1 MFKYFFLTLNFF
13 KKKNKLSILYLI
25 FFMILGAFLEALG
38 IFLLIPLISFM
49 IENDISNKFFFIRD
63 LEIIQNFSK
72 IHILYFFLFI
82 FLIIMVLK
90 SLFMVF
96 LSWYKQTIY
105 NGLMEQ
111 ISRRL
116 FYYYLNMDY
125 LKYLRSDSGSLIRN
139 ITKGSN
145 DVVNGYISS
154 CLNFI
159 LELFIIIFMSII
171 LIRLD
176 ALSFIFQLLFL
187 NNSFCYIFLLKIN

>member
-1 MFKYFFLTLNFF
+1 
-13 KKKNKLSILYLI
+13 
-25 FFMILGAFLEALG
+25 
-38 IFLLIPLISFM
+38 M

-72 IHILYFFLFI
+72 IHILYFCLFI

-187 NNSFCYIFLLKIN
+187 E

>member
-1 MFKYFFLTLNFF
+1 MISATNFF
-13 KKKNKLSILYLI
+13 YK
-25 FFMILGAFLEALG
+25 
-38 IFLLIPLISFM
+38 
-49 IENDISNKFFFIRD
+49 D
-63 LEIIQNFSK
+63 LEIIQNLSK
-72 IHILYFFLFI
+72 IHILYFCLFI
-82 FLIIMVLK
+82 FLIAMILK

-105 NGLMEQ
+105 NDLMEQ

-116 FYYYLNMDY
+116 FRYYLNMDY
-125 LKYLRSDSGSLIRN
+125 LKYLKSDSGSLIRN

-159 LELFIIIFMSII
+159 LEFFIIIFMSII

-176 ALSFIFQLLFL
+176 ALSFIFSASFFW
-187 NNSFCYIFLLKIN
+187 NNSFCLYFFY